1 MAENIEYVQKG
12 FRILHPLMAA
22 YIAQEM
28 SREYKGSWWQEVL
41 TSIGDQGWDLPSSG
55 EWSKLVDSLD
65 VANCL
70 RLIDR
75 QWGALFRKHLSR
87 DRRAWANELMGV
99 RNTVSHA
106 GSQDIPQDDAERAL
120 DTMARLCADFDL
132 QGAEEIRTILR
143 ELRYGTSMGSTTVTE
158 ANVAP
163 EPPKKKTEVGILT
176 RISGSKLPSWREIIE
191 PHPDVAQG
199 RYLNAEFA
207 ADLSQVARGEG
218 AFEYR
223 DPVEFFARTYVTEGM
238 KGLLVQALKR
248 FAGQDG
254 EPVLQLKTA
263 FGGGKT
269 HSLLA
274 LYHMSRGGVPLDK
287 MPNLKA
293 VLDEAGFTELPKA
306 NVAVLVGTALD
317 PSRSKR
323 PANLPGVTINTVW
336 GEMAA
341 QLAISA
347 GKPELY
353 DYVKEADKKGV
364 SPGSLALKNLFDACS
379 PCLILM
385 DELVAYAK
393 KIYGIEGLP
402 SGSFDNFISFIQE
415 ITEAAS
421 ASKNSMVVASIPES
435 AVEIGGD
442 AGQKALEAIK
452 HTFGRKESIWKPV
465 AANEGFEV
473 VRRRLFLDCKKP
485 EERDQVCAAFSQM
498 YQDNQG
504 DFPVDSKE
512 VDYRDRMISCYPIHP
527 EIFDRLYIEWATLEH
542 FQRTRGVLR
551 LMAAVI
557 HELWM
562 ANDASA
568 MIMPGS
574 FPLDIPTVKDELVR
588 YLPETWNAIIDAEV
602 DGKKSVPYQLD
613 KTTIRYGQKL
623 AARRVARTIM
633 LGSAPT
639 VRAQNIRGIESSRIR
654 LGVVQPGENIA
665 DFNDALNT
673 LRGSLSY
680 LYADPNGNR
689 YWYDTRPTL
698 RKTASDRSSQ
708 MASADVEYE
717 IEKRLRDLRK
727 EAPFAGL
734 HTCPA
739 SSGDVSDEQA
749 VRLVILRPSD
759 TYKQGKMDSPAIKK
773 AEEIL
778 NTRGTAPRTY
788 RNMLA
793 FVAPDQSLLSS
804 LQKAVSDLL
813 AWESIKTDSTRLNL
827 DAAQNA
833 ETASN
838 ISRCNEAVRSRLN
851 EVYCW
856 LLVPSIDSGADMK
869 TVIWD
874 TDRLVGMEQIVPK
887 AAAKMLQNEQII
899 TKWAPSLLKMELDNL
914 LWKDDNHIQV
924 KKLWEYLTTYC
935 YLPRLANF
943 SVLEATIRAGVA
955 SDESFAISSGISGE
969 RYSELKYNT
978 TVLDVY
984 PSDYLV
990 KVLVALKQI
999 NQDIRAK
1006 QQEQNDPNS
1015 DYVFPASAGGASV
1028 VREGSGTGYGEPIT
1042 PVTPATPAN
1051 DTHFFMSVKLDNTR
1065 VIRDLQKYLDEVITH
1080 LSTVDNCEVELSLE
1094 VSAHAADGFPQGTVR
1109 TVSENC
1115 RTLRVEDFGFEK

>member
-1 MAENIEYVQKG
+1 MAENLEYVQKG

-28 SREYKGSWWQEVL
+28 SREYKNGWWQEVL
-41 TSIGDQGWDLPSSG
+41 TSLGDQGWDLPSDG
-55 EWSKLVDSLD
+55 EWSALVDSLD
-65 VANCL
+65 IANCL
-70 RLIDR
+70 RLLDR
-75 QWGALFRKHLSR
+75 QWGPLFRRLLTK
-87 DRRAWANELMGV
+87 DKRAFANELMGV

-106 GSQDIPQDDAERAL
+106 GSQDMKQDDAERAL
-120 DTMARLCADFDL
+120 DTMARLCEDIDL
-132 QGAEEIRTILR
+132 QGAEDIRALLR
-143 ELRYGTSMGSTTVTE
+143 ELRYGTSMGSTTVTQ
-158 ANVAP
+158 ASIAP
-163 EPPKKKTEVGILT
+163 EQSKAKTEVGVLT

-238 KGLLVQALKR
+238 KGLLIQALKR
-248 FAGQDG
+248 FGGQDG

-274 LYHMSRGGVPLDK
+274 LYHMSRGGVSLDK

-293 VLDEAGFTELPKA
+293 VLDEAGFTSLPKA
-306 NVAVLVGTALD
+306 NVAVLVGTAMD

-323 PANLPGVTINTVW
+323 PANLPGVTINTIW

-393 KIYGIEGLP
+393 KIYGIDGLP

-442 AGQKALEAIK
+442 AGQKALEAIE

-485 EERDQVCAAFSQM
+485 QERDKVCAAFSQM

-504 DFPVDSKE
+504 DFPIDARE
-512 VDYRDRMISCYPIHP
+512 VEYRNRMISCYPIHP
-527 EIFDRLYIEWATLEH
+527 EIFDRLYIEWATLER

-574 FPLDIPTVKDELVR
+574 FPLDVPTVKDELVR
-588 YLPETWNAIIDAEV
+588 YLPETWNSIIDSEV
-602 DGKKSVPYQLD
+602 DGKNAVPYTLD
-613 KTTIRYGQKL
+613 KSTIRYGQKM
-623 AARRVARTIM
+623 AARRVSRTIM

-639 VRAQNIRGIESSRIR
+639 VRAQNIRGIEASRIR
-654 LGVVQPGENIA
+654 LGVIQPGENIA

-708 MASADVEYE
+708 MASSDVEYE
-717 IEKRLRDLRK
+717 IEKRLRELRK
-727 EAPFAGL
+727 ENPFAGL
-734 HTCPA
+734 HVCPA
-739 SSGDVSDEQA
+739 SSSDVSDEQA
-749 VRLVILRPSD
+749 VRLVVLRPSD
-759 TYKQGKMDSPAIKK
+759 TFKQGKDDCAALRK

-793 FVAPDQSLLSS
+793 FVAPDQGLLPS
-804 LQKAVSDLL
+804 LQKAVRDLL
-813 AWESIKTDSTRLNL
+813 AWVSIQSDSEQLNL

-856 LLVPSIDSGADMK
+856 LLVPSIDSRADMK
-869 TVIWD
+869 TIIWD
-874 TDRLVGMEQIVPK
+874 TDRLVGMEPVVSK
-887 AAAKMLQNEQII
+887 VATKMIQNEQII

-955 SDESFAISSGISGE
+955 SDESFAIASGINGE

-990 KVLVALKQI
+990 KVIVALKQI
-999 NQDIRAK
+999 NQDMQAK
-1006 QQEQNDPNS
+1006 QGQSGGGGVTTDDPNGK
-1015 DYVFPASAGGASV
+1015 GG
-1028 VREGSGTGYGEPIT
+1028 ENGGGTLHGGDGTGTGGH
-1042 PVTPATPAN
+1042 VTPPATN
-1051 DTHFFMSVKLDNTR
+1051 TSFFMSVRLDNTR
-1065 VIRDLQKYLDEVITH
+1065 VGRDLQLYLDEVISH
-1080 LSTVDNCEVELSLE
+1080 LSNPDNCEVELTLE
-1094 VSAHAADGFPQGTVR
+1094 VSARTPDGFPRGTIR

-1115 RTLRVEDFGFEK
+1115 RSLHVNDFGFDK

>member
-1 MAENIEYVQKG
+1 MAENLEYVQKG
-12 FRILHPLMAA
+12 FRILHPMMAA

-28 SREYKGSWWQEVL
+28 SREYKDGWWQEVL
-41 TSIGDQGWDLPSSG
+41 SSLGEQGWDLPSSG
-55 EWSKLVDSLD
+55 EWGDLVDSLD

-70 RLIDR
+70 RLLDR
-75 QWGALFRKHLSR
+75 QWGALFRRHLTR
-87 DRRAWANELMGV
+87 DRRAWATELMGV
-99 RNTVSHA
+99 RNTVAHA
-106 GSQDIPQDDAERAL
+106 GSQDMSKDDAERAL
-120 DTMARLCADFDL
+120 DTMARLCDDFDME
-132 QGAEEIRTILR
+132 GADSIRSLLR
-143 ELRYGTSMGSTTVTE
+143 ELRYGSSEGSTASTSGK
-158 ANVAP
+158 AAP
-163 EPPKKKTEVGILT
+163 QQTKKKSDVGVLT
-176 RISGSKLPSWREIIE
+176 RITGSKLPSWREIIE

-199 RYLNAEFA
+199 RYLNTDFA
-207 ADLSQVARGEG
+207 VNLDDVSKGG
-218 AFEYR
+218 GPFEYR
-223 DPVEFFARTYVTEGM
+223 DPVEFFARTYITEGI
-238 KGLLVQALKR
+238 KGLLVQTAKR
-248 FAGQDG
+248 LSGSDG

-274 LYHMSRGGVPLDK
+274 LYHMARGGVSMDK
-287 MPNLKA
+287 VPNLKA
-293 VLDEAGFTELPKA
+293 VLQEAGIQELPNVK
-306 NVAVLVGTALD
+306 VAVIVGTAVD
-317 PSRSKR
+317 PARSRR
-323 PANLPGVTINTVW
+323 PVTLPGVTVNTLW
-336 GEMAA
+336 GEIAA

-347 GKPELY
+347 GDPKLY

-364 SPGSLALKNLFDACS
+364 SPGSVALKELFDACGT
-379 PCLILM
+379 CLVLM

-393 KIYGIEGLP
+393 RIYGINGLP
-402 SGSFDNFISFIQE
+402 AGSFDNFISFIQE

-421 ASKNSMVVASIPES
+421 ASKSSMVVASIPES
-435 AVEIGGD
+435 VIEVGEGEG
-442 AGQKALEAIK
+442 GQKALEAIE

-465 AANEGFEV
+465 AVNEGFEV

-485 EERDQVCAAFSQM
+485 DERDQVCAAFSQM

-504 DFPVDSKE
+504 DFSIDAKE
-512 VDYRDRMISCYPIHP
+512 VEYRNRMISCYPIHP
-527 EIFDRLYIEWATLEH
+527 EIFDRLYEEWATMER

-574 FPLDIPTVKDELVR
+574 LPLDVPVVKEELIR
-588 YLPETWNAIIDAEV
+588 YLPETWNAIIDSEV
-602 DGKKSVPYQLD
+602 DGKNAVPYTLD
-613 KTTIRYGQKL
+613 KSTIRYGQKM

-639 VRAQNIRGIESSRIR
+639 VRAQNIRGIEASRIR
-654 LGVVQPGENIA
+654 LGVIQPGENIA

-680 LYADPNGNR
+680 LYADPAGNR
-689 YWYDTRPTL
+689 FWYDTRPTL
-698 RKTASDRSSQ
+698 RKTAQDRSSQ
-708 MASADVEYE
+708 MASSDVEYE

-739 SSGDVSDEQA
+739 TSGDVSDEQA

-759 TYKQGKMDSPAIKK
+759 TFRQNKPDCPALKK

-778 NTRGTAPRTY
+778 NNRGAAPRTY

-793 FVAPDQSLLSS
+793 FVAPDQSLLPT
-804 LQKAVSDLL
+804 LQQAVRDLL
-813 AWESIKTDSTRLNL
+813 AWESIKTDSERLNL
-827 DAAQNA
+827 DATQNA
-833 ETASN
+833 ETSSN
-838 ISRCNEAVRSRLN
+838 ISRCNEAVKSRLN

-856 LLVPSIDSGADMK
+856 LIVPNIDSGADIK
-869 TVIWD
+869 TIIWD

-887 AAAKMLQNEQII
+887 SAAKMIQNEQII

-914 LWKDDNHIQV
+914 LWKEDNHIQV

-955 SDESFAISSGISGE
+955 SDESFALASNFNGE
-969 RYSELKYNT
+969 RYSELKYAT
-978 TVLDVY
+978 SIMGVY

-990 KVLVALKQI
+990 KVIVAQKQI
-999 NQDIRAK
+999 IKDNQARAE
-1006 QQEQNDPNS
+1006 QQGQPGTTSSFTSSNS
-1015 DYVFPASAGGASV
+1015 GDTRAVF
-1028 VREGSGTGYGEPIT
+1028 EGSGSGTT
-1042 PVTPATPAN
+1042 ATPAPLQVS
-1051 DTHFFMSVKLDNTR
+1051 DKSFFMSVKLDNTR

-1080 LSTVDNCEVELSLE
+1080 LSSVDNCEVELSLE
-1094 VSAHAADGFPQGTVR
+1094 VSAKAADGFPQGTVR

-1115 RTLRVEDFGFEK
+1115 RTLRVDTFGFEK

>member
-1 MAENIEYVQKG
+1 MAENLEYVQKG

-28 SREYKGSWWQEVL
+28 GREYKNNWWQVVL
-41 TSIGDQGWDLPSSG
+41 STLDDQIDDLPVSG
-55 EWSKLVDSLD
+55 QWDELVDSLD

-70 RLIDR
+70 RLLDR
-75 QWGALFRKHLSR
+75 QWGPLFKRLLTLDHR
-87 DRRAWANELMGV
+87 TWAKELMGV
-99 RNTVSHA
+99 RNKVSHF
-106 GSQDIPQDDAERAL
+106 GSQDIAKDDAERAL
-120 DTMARLCADFDL
+120 DTMARLCGGFDL
-132 QGAEEIRTILR
+132 QGSEEIRALLR
-143 ELRYGTSMGSTTVTE
+143 ELRYGTSMGSTSVTE
-158 ANVAP
+158 NSSAP
-163 EPPKKKTEVGILT
+163 QKATGKRDVGVLT
-176 RISGSKLPSWREIIE
+176 SINGTKLPSWREIIE

-207 ADLSQVARGEG
+207 ADLAQVARGEG
-218 AFEYR
+218 AYEYR

-248 FAGQDG
+248 FNGQDG

-274 LYHMSRGGVPLDK
+274 LYHMARTNVSLEK
-287 MPNLKA
+287 LPNLKA
-293 VLDEAGFTELPKA
+293 VMDEVGISTLPHA
-306 NVAVLVGTALD
+306 NVAVLVGTAID
-317 PSRSKR
+317 PSRAKR
-323 PANLPGVTINTVW
+323 PLNLPGVTINTVW

-341 QLAISA
+341 QLAVSA
-347 GKPELY
+347 GDPKLY

-364 SPGSLALKNLFDACS
+364 SPGSEALKNLFDACG

-385 DELVAYAK
+385 DELVAYAR

-402 SGSFDNFISFIQE
+402 AGSFENFISFIQE

-442 AGQKALEAIK
+442 AGQKALEVIE

-465 AANEGFEV
+465 AASEGFEV

-485 EERDQVCAAFSQM
+485 NERDQICATFSQM
-498 YQDNQG
+498 YQDNQN
-504 DFPVDSKE
+504 DFPISSRELEYKN
-512 VDYRDRMISCYPIHP
+512 RMISCYPIHP
-527 EIFDRLYIEWATLEH
+527 EIFDRLYEEWATMER

-574 FPLDIPTVKDELVR
+574 IPLDVPNVKDELVR
-588 YLPETWNAIIDAEV
+588 YLPETWNAIIDSEV
-602 DGKKSVPYQLD
+602 DGKNSVPYTLD
-613 KTTIRYGQKL
+613 KNTSRYGQNM

-639 VRAQNIRGIESSRIR
+639 VRAQNIRGIEASRIR
-654 LGVVQPGENIA
+654 LGLIQPGENIA
-665 DFNDALNT
+665 NFNDALNN

-680 LYADPNGNR
+680 LYSDPAGNR

-698 RKTASDRSSQ
+698 RKTATDRASQ
-708 MASADVEYE
+708 IPSADVEYE

-734 HTCPA
+734 HICPV
-739 SSGDVSDEQA
+739 SSGDVTDEQA
-749 VRLVILRPSD
+749 VRLVVLRPAD
-759 TYKQGKMDSPAIKK
+759 TYRQGHDTDSPAIRK

-793 FVAPDQSLLSS
+793 FVAPDHALLPN

-827 DAAQNA
+827 DAGQNA
-833 ETASN
+833 ETANN
-838 ISRCNEAVRSRLN
+838 ISRCNEAVISRLK

-856 LLVPSIDSGADMK
+856 LLVPGIDSSSDMK
-869 TVIWD
+869 NISWD
-874 TDRLVGMEQIVPK
+874 VDRLVGVEPIVSK
-887 AAAKMLQNEQII
+887 AAAKMQQNEQII
-899 TKWAPSLLKMELDNL
+899 VRWAPSLLKMELDNL
-914 LWKDDNHIQV
+914 LWKDDDHIQV

-935 YLPRLANF
+935 YLPRLANY

-955 SDESFAISSGISGE
+955 SDESFALASSISDG
-969 RYSELKYNT
+969 RYTELKYNKT
-978 TVLDVY
+978 ISDVY
-984 PSDYLV
+984 PTDYLV
-990 KVLVALKQI
+990 KVVIALKQLH
-999 NQDIRAK
+999 QDAQK
-1006 QQEQNDPNS
+1006 DGDSGS
-1015 DYVFPASAGGASV
+1015 DNGGV
-1028 VREGSGTGYGEPIT
+1028 GGNGPDNGGNGGIVP
-1042 PVTPATPAN
+1042 PPPQPAT
-1051 DTHFFMSVKLDNTR
+1051 DTRFFMHVKLDNTR
-1065 VIRDLQKYLDEVITH
+1065 VIRDLQRYIDEVISH
-1080 LSTVDNCEVELSLE
+1080 LNTVDDCEVELSLE
-1094 VSAHAADGFPQGTVR
+1094 VNANAAGGFPQPIVR
-1109 TVSENC
+1109 TISENC
-1115 RTLRVEDFGFEK
+1115 RTLHVDDFGFDK

>member
-1 MAENIEYVQKG
+1 MAENLEYVQRG
-12 FRILHPLMAA
+12 FRILLPQMSA

-28 SREYKGSWWQEVL
+28 SREYKDDWWQEVL
-41 TSIGDQGWDLPSSG
+41 SSLGDQGWDLPSSG
-55 EWSKLVDSLD
+55 DWGDLVDSLD

-70 RLIDR
+70 RLLDR
-75 QWGALFRKHLSR
+75 QWGPLFRKHLAR

-99 RNTVSHA
+99 RNTVSHP
-106 GSQDIPQDDAERAL
+106 GSQDMPKDDAERAL
-120 DTMARLCADFDL
+120 DTMARLCADIDL
-132 QGAEEIRTILR
+132 QGAEEIRTLLR

-158 ANVAP
+158 ANE
-163 EPPKKKTEVGILT
+163 EPQKQQTKKKEEVGVLT
-176 RISGSKLPSWREIIE
+176 KLSGAKLPSWREIIE

-218 AFEYR
+218 AYEYR

-238 KGLLVQALKR
+238 KGLLIQALKR
-248 FAGQDG
+248 FDGKDG

-287 MPNLKA
+287 IPNLKA
-293 VLDEAGFTELPKA
+293 VMQKAGVTKLPNA
-306 NVAVLVGTALD
+306 RVAVLVGTELN

-323 PANLPGVTINTVW
+323 PANLPGVTINTIW

-341 QLAISA
+341 QLAIAA
-347 GKPELY
+347 GDPKLY
-353 DYVKEADKKGV
+353 DYVKDADKKAV
-364 SPGSLALKNLFDACS
+364 SPGSLALKNLFDACG

-393 KIYGIEGLP
+393 KIYGIDGLP
-402 SGSFDNFISFIQE
+402 AGSFDNFISFIQE

-442 AGQKALEAIK
+442 AGQKALEAIE

-498 YQDNQG
+498 YQDNQS
-504 DFPVDSKE
+504 DFPIDARE
-512 VDYRDRMISCYPIHP
+512 VEYRNRLISCYPIHP
-527 EIFDRLYIEWATLEH
+527 EIFDRLYEEWATMEH

-574 FPLDIPTVKDELVR
+574 LPLDIPTVKDELVR
-588 YLPETWNAIIDAEV
+588 YLPDTWNAIIDSEV
-602 DGKKSVPYQLD
+602 DGKNSVPYQLD
-613 KTTIRYGQKL
+613 KGTVRYGQKM
-623 AARRVARTIM
+623 AARRVSRTIM

-639 VRAQNIRGIESSRIR
+639 VRAQSIRGIESSRIR
-654 LGVVQPGENIA
+654 LGVIQPGENIA

-680 LYADPNGNR
+680 LYADPAGNR

-708 MASADVEYE
+708 MASSDIEYE
-717 IEKRLRDLRK
+717 IEKRLRELRK

-734 HTCPA
+734 HVCPA
-739 SSGDVSDEQA
+739 SSNDVSDEQA
-749 VRLVILRPSD
+749 VRLVILRPAD
-759 TYKQGKMDSPAIKK
+759 TFKQNKPECAALKK
-773 AEEIL
+773 VAEIL
-778 NTRGTAPRTY
+778 NNRGTAPRTY
-788 RNMLA
+788 KNMLA
-793 FVAPDQSLLSS
+793 FVAPDAGLLPS

-833 ETASN
+833 ETSSN
-838 ISRCNEAVRSRLN
+838 ISRCNDAVNSRLK

-856 LLVPSIDSGADMK
+856 LLVPSIDSGVDMK
-869 TVIWD
+869 TIIWD
-874 TDRLVGMEQIVPK
+874 QDRLVGMEPIVSK
-887 AAAKMLQNEQII
+887 AAAKMIQNEQII

-914 LWKDDNHIQV
+914 LWRDDNHIQV
-924 KKLWEYLTTYC
+924 KRLWEYLTTYC

-943 SVLEATIRAGVA
+943 SVLENTIRAGVA
-955 SDESFAISSGISGE
+955 SEEAFAIASSISDDHYTG
-969 RYSELKYNT
+969 LKYST
-978 TVLDVY
+978 AIMEVY

-990 KVLVALKQI
+990 KVIPALKQI
-999 NQDIRAK
+999 SQDNQKK
-1006 QQEQNDPNS
+1006 QAQESQNTGESNPFTPSWSGVSESHEDGTN
-1015 DYVFPASAGGASV
+1015 GNNGA
-1028 VREGSGTGYGEPIT
+1028 TAT
-1042 PVTPATPAN
+1042 TPAN
-1051 DTHFFMSVKLDNTR
+1051 DTRFFMSVKLDNTR
-1065 VIRDLQKYLDEVITH
+1065 VIRDLQRYLDEVISH
-1080 LSTVDNCEVELSLE
+1080 LSSTDNCEVELSLE
-1094 VSAHAADGFPQGTVR
+1094 VSAQASDGFSQSTVR

-1115 RTLRVEDFGFEK
+1115 RTLKVDEFGFDK

>member
-1 MAENIEYVQKG
+1 MAENLEYVQKG
-12 FRILHPLMAA
+12 FRVLHPLMAA

-28 SREYKGSWWQEVL
+28 SREYKSDWWQEVL
-41 TSIGDQGWDLPSSG
+41 TSLGDQGWDLPSDG
-55 EWSKLVDSLD
+55 EWSDLVDSLD
-65 VANCL
+65 IANCL

-75 QWGALFRKHLSR
+75 QWGVLFRKLLPR

-99 RNTVSHA
+99 RNTVSHT
-106 GSQDIPQDDAERAL
+106 GSQDMTQDDAERAL
-120 DTMARLCADFDL
+120 DTMARLCAEFDL

-143 ELRYGTSMGSTTVTE
+143 ELRYGTSMGSTTITE
-158 ANVAP
+158 VNNSQDQS
-163 EPPKKKTEVGILT
+163 KKKSDVGVLT
-176 RISGSKLPSWREIIE
+176 HISGSKLPSWREIIE

-223 DPVEFFARTYVTEGM
+223 DPVEFYARTYVTEGM
-238 KGLLVQALKR
+238 KGLLIQALKR

-274 LYHMSRGGVPLDK
+274 LYHMARGGVALDK

-293 VLDEAGFTELPKA
+293 VMDEAGFKNLPKA
-306 NVAVLVGTALD
+306 NVAVLVGTSMD

-323 PANLPGVTINTVW
+323 PANLPGVTINTIW

-364 SPGSLALKNLFDACS
+364 SPGSLALKNLFDSCS

-393 KIYGIEGLP
+393 KIYGIDGLP

-442 AGQKALEAIK
+442 AGQKALEAIE

-485 EERDQVCAAFSQM
+485 KERDEICATFSQM

-504 DFPVDSKE
+504 DFPIDTRE
-512 VDYRDRMISCYPIHP
+512 VEYRNRMISCYPIHP
-527 EIFDRLYIEWATLEH
+527 EVFDRLYIEWATLEH

-574 FPLDIPTVKDELVR
+574 LPLDIPTVKDELVR
-588 YLPETWNAIIDAEV
+588 YLPETWNAIIDSEV
-602 DGKKSVPYQLD
+602 DGKKSVPYLLD
-613 KTTIRYGQKL
+613 RNTARYGQKM

-639 VRAQNIRGIESSRIR
+639 VRAQNIRGIEASRIR
-654 LGVVQPGENIA
+654 LGVIQPGENIA

-680 LYADPNGNR
+680 LYADPAGNR

-708 MASADVEYE
+708 IVSSDVEYE
-717 IEKRLRDLRK
+717 IEKRLRNLHK

-734 HTCPA
+734 HICPA
-739 SSGDVSDEQA
+739 TSNDVTDEQA
-749 VRLVILRPSD
+749 VRLVILRPTD
-759 TYKQGKMDSPAIKK
+759 TFSQGKDDCAALKK
-773 AEEIL
+773 AEDIL

-793 FVAPDQSLLSS
+793 FVAPDQGLLPS
-804 LQKAVSDLL
+804 LQKAVRDLL
-813 AWESIKTDSTRLNL
+813 AWESIKTDSERLNL

-838 ISRCNEAVRSRLN
+838 ISRCNDAVKSRLN

-856 LLVPSIDSGADMK
+856 LLVPSIDSRADMK
-869 TVIWD
+869 NIIWE
-874 TDRLVGMEQIVPK
+874 TDRLVGVDQIVSK
-887 AAAKMLQNEQII
+887 AAAKMIQNEQII
-899 TKWAPSLLKMELDNL
+899 TKWAPIHLKRELDNL
-914 LWKDDNHIQV
+914 LWKEDNHIQV
-924 KKLWEYLTTYC
+924 KRLWEYLTTYC
-935 YLPRLANF
+935 YLPRLANY
-943 SVLEATIRAGVA
+943 SVLESTIRAGVA
-955 SDESFAISSGISGE
+955 SDESFAIASSFSGE
-969 RYSELKYNT
+969 RYSELRYNT
-978 TVLDVY
+978 AVIEVY

-990 KVLVALKQI
+990 KVLTAFKQI
-999 NQDIRAK
+999 NQDNQSK
-1006 QQEQNDPNS
+1006 QTEQPQDNTSPDLPSGDNTPTPNVPENPS
-1015 DYVFPASAGGASV
+1015 TPKQ
-1028 VREGSGTGYGEPIT
+1028 TG
-1042 PVTPATPAN
+1042 
-1051 DTHFFMSVKLDNTR
+1051 DTHFFMSAKLDNTR
-1065 VIRDLQKYLDEVITH
+1065 VIRDLQRYLDEIINH
-1080 LSTVDNCEVELSLE
+1080 LSSVDNCSIEMSLE
-1094 VSAHAADGFPQGTVR
+1094 VSAYSENGFPQNTLR

-1115 RTLRVEDFGFEK
+1115 KTLNINSFGFEK

>member
-1 MAENIEYVQKG
+1 MAENLEYVQKG
-12 FRILHPLMAA
+12 FRILHPRMAA

-28 SREYKGSWWQEVL
+28 SREYKNGWWQEVL
-41 TSIGDQGWDLPSSG
+41 TTLSEQNKDLPSSG
-55 EWSKLVDSLD
+55 NWSDLVDSLD
-65 VANCL
+65 VANCICL
-70 RLIDR
+70 LGREWNNLFKRLLSIDHR
-75 QWGALFRKHLSR
+75 TC
-87 DRRAWANELMGV
+87 ANELIGV
-99 RNTVSHA
+99 LNKISHL
-106 GSQDIPQDDAERAL
+106 GSQDMDKNDAERTL
-120 DTMARLCADFDL
+120 DTMAHLCSGFDL
-132 QGAEEIRTILR
+132 QGAEEIHTILR
-143 ELRYGTSMGSTTVTE
+143 ELRYGTSMGSTSVTE

-163 EPPKKKTEVGILT
+163 DTSKKKIDVGILT

-191 PHPDVAQG
+191 PHQDVAQG

-207 ADLSQVARGEG
+207 ADLAQVARGEG

-223 DPVEFFARTYVTEGM
+223 DPVEFFARTYVTEGI
-238 KGLLVQALKR
+238 KGLLEQALKR
-248 FAGQDG
+248 FNGQNG

-274 LYHMSRGGVPLDK
+274 LYHMSRSCVALEK

-293 VLDEAGFTELPKA
+293 VLDEAGFHALPKA

-323 PANLPGVTINTVW
+323 PTNLPGATINTVW
-336 GEMAA
+336 GEIAA

-353 DYVKEADKKGV
+353 DFVKEADKKGV
-364 SPGSLALKNLFDACS
+364 SPGSLALKNLFDACG

-442 AGQKALEAIK
+442 AGQKALEAIE

-473 VRRRLFLDCKKP
+473 VRRRLFLDCKNP
-485 EERDQVCAAFSQM
+485 DERDRVCAAFSQM

-504 DFPVDSKE
+504 DFPVDAKE

-568 MIMPGS
+568 LIMPGS
-574 FPLDIPTVKDELVR
+574 LPLDIPTVKEELVR

-602 DGKKSVPYQLD
+602 DGKNSVPYNLD
-613 KTTIRYGQKL
+613 KNTLRYGQKL
-623 AARRVARTIM
+623 AARRIARTIM

-680 LYADPNGNR
+680 LYAPNGNR

-708 MASADVEYE
+708 IASSEVEYE

-727 EAPFAGL
+727 GTPFAGL
-734 HTCPA
+734 HTCPT
-739 SSGDVSDEQA
+739 SSSDVSDEQA
-749 VRLVILRPSD
+749 VRLVILRPTD
-759 TYKQGKMDSPAIKK
+759 TYKQGKSDSPAIKM

-778 NTRGTAPRTY
+778 NTRGTSPRTY
-788 RNMLA
+788 KNMLA
-793 FVAPDQSLLSS
+793 FIVPDQVQLPS
-804 LQKAVSDLL
+804 LQQAVSELL
-813 AWESIKTDSTRLNL
+813 AWKSIKTDSIRLNL
-827 DAAQNA
+827 DAAQNM
-833 ETASN
+833 ETDNN
-838 ISRCNEAVRSRLN
+838 IDRCNEAVNARLK

-856 LLVPSIDSGADMK
+856 LLVPSIDNSSDIK
-869 TVIWD
+869 KVIWQV
-874 TDRLVGMEQIVPK
+874 DRLVGVEPIVSK
-887 AAAKMLQNEQII
+887 AADKMLQNDQII
-899 TKWAPSLLKMELDNL
+899 TKWGPLLLSMELDKL
-914 LWKDDNHIQV
+914 LWKDNNHIQV

-943 SVLEATIRAGVA
+943 SVLEATICAGVA
-955 SDESFAISSGISGE
+955 SNEFFAIASGISGE
-969 RYSELKYNT
+969 RYTELKYNT
-978 TVLDVY
+978 TVLNVY
-984 PSDYLV
+984 PSDYIV
-990 KVLVALKQI
+990 KVSNAQKQI
-999 NQDIRAK
+999 NQDNQNQAK
-1006 QQEQNDPNS
+1006 AAEQQGQNSSTPDTCIN
-1015 DYVFPASAGGASV
+1015 DETGGSSMV
-1028 VREGSGTGYGEPIT
+1028 SKGGGTV
-1042 PVTPATPAN
+1042 VTPPLISAN
-1051 DTHFFMSVKLDNTR
+1051 DTRFFMSVKLDNTR
-1065 VIRDLQKYLDEVITH
+1065 AIRDLQKYLEEIITH
-1080 LSTVDNCEVELSLE
+1080 LSSVDNSEVELSLE
-1094 VSAHAADGFPQGTVR
+1094 VNAVASDGFPQGTVR

-1115 RTLRVEDFGFEK
+1115 RTLRIDNFGFEK

>member
-1 MAENIEYVQKG
+1 MAENLEYVQKG
-12 FRILHPLMAA
+12 FRILHPMMAA

-28 SREYKGSWWQEVL
+28 SREYKDRWWQEVL
-41 TSIGDQGWDLPSSG
+41 GSLGDQGWDLPSSG
-55 EWSKLVDSLD
+55 DWSDLVDSLD

-70 RLIDR
+70 RLLDR
-75 QWGALFRKHLSR
+75 QWGALFRKHLAR
-87 DRRAWANELMGV
+87 DRRAWATELMGV
-99 RNTVSHA
+99 RNTVAHA
-106 GSQDIPQDDAERAL
+106 GSQDMTKDDAERAL
-120 DTMARLCADFDL
+120 DTMARLCDDFDL
-132 QGAEEIRTILR
+132 EGADEIRSLLR
-143 ELRYGTSMGSTTVTE
+143 ELRYGSSEGSTASTAGNAVPQQT
-158 ANVAP
+158 
-163 EPPKKKTEVGILT
+163 KGKSDVGVLT
-176 RISGSKLPSWREIIE
+176 RITGSKLPSWREIIE

-199 RYLNAEFA
+199 RYLNTDFA
-207 ADLSQVARGEG
+207 VNLDDVSKGG
-218 AFEYR
+218 GPFEYR
-223 DPVEFFARTYVTEGM
+223 DPVEFFARTYITEGI
-238 KGLLVQALKR
+238 KGLLVQTAKR
-248 FAGQDG
+248 LGGSDG

-274 LYHMSRGGVPLDK
+274 LYHMARGGVSLDK
-287 MPNLKA
+287 VPNLKA
-293 VLDEAGFTELPKA
+293 VLQEAGIQSLPNAK
-306 NVAVLVGTALD
+306 VAVIVGTAVD
-317 PSRSKR
+317 PARSRR
-323 PANLPGVTINTVW
+323 PANLPGVTVNTLW
-336 GEMAA
+336 GEIAA

-347 GKPELY
+347 GDPKLY

-364 SPGSLALKNLFDACS
+364 SPGSVALKELFDACG
-379 PCLILM
+379 PCLVLM

-393 KIYGIEGLP
+393 KIYGIDGLP

-435 AVEIGGD
+435 VIEVGEGEG
-442 AGQKALEAIK
+442 GQKALEAIE

-504 DFPVDSKE
+504 DFPIDARE
-512 VDYRDRMISCYPIHP
+512 VEYRNRMISCYPIHP
-527 EIFDRLYIEWATLEH
+527 EIFDRLYEEWATMER

-574 FPLDIPTVKDELVR
+574 LPLDVPVVREELIR
-588 YLPETWNAIIDAEV
+588 YLPETWNAIIDSEV
-602 DGKKSVPYQLD
+602 DGKNAVPYTLD
-613 KTTIRYGQKL
+613 KSTIRYGQKM

-639 VRAQNIRGIESSRIR
+639 VRAQNIRGIEASRIR
-654 LGVVQPGENIA
+654 LGVIQPGENIA

-680 LYADPNGNR
+680 LYADPAGNR

-698 RKTASDRSSQ
+698 RKTAQDRSSQ
-708 MASADVEYE
+708 MASSDVEYE

-734 HTCPA
+734 HVCPA
-739 SSGDVSDEQA
+739 SSNDVSDEQA
-749 VRLVILRPSD
+749 VRLVILRPAD
-759 TYKQGKMDSPAIKK
+759 TYKSGKMDCPAVKK

-778 NTRGTAPRTY
+778 NTRGSSPRTY

-793 FVAPDQSLLSS
+793 FVAPDQSLLPD
-804 LQKAVSDLL
+804 LKKAVSDLL

-838 ISRCNEAVRSRLN
+838 ISRCNDTVNSRLR

-856 LLVPSIDSGADMK
+856 LLVPSIDSAADMK
-869 TVIWD
+869 TILWD
-874 TDRLVGMEQIVPK
+874 VDRLIGVEPIVSK
-887 AAAKMLQNEQII
+887 AASKMIQNEQII

-943 SVLEATIRAGVA
+943 SVLESTIRAGVA
-955 SDESFAISSGISGE
+955 SDESFAIASSINGE

-978 TVLDVY
+978 TVADVY

-999 NQDIRAK
+999 NQDIQTK
-1006 QQEQNDPNS
+1006 
-1015 DYVFPASAGGASV
+1015 AGQGQGETPV
-1028 VREGSGTGYGEPIT
+1028 QYPQGTPGMPGFVREGPGTGPET
-1042 PVTPATPAN
+1042 PPPAAN
-1051 DTHFFMSVKLDNTR
+1051 DTRFFMSVKLDNTR
-1065 VIRDLQKYLDEVITH
+1065 VIRDVQKYLDEVITH
-1080 LSTVDNCEVELSLE
+1080 LSSVDNCEVELSLE
-1094 VSAHAADGFPQGTVR
+1094 VSAQAENGFPQGTVR

-1115 RTLRVEDFGFEK
+1115 RTLRVENFGFEK

>member
-1 MAENIEYVQKG
+1 MAENLEYVQKG
-12 FRILHPLMAA
+12 FRILHPMMAA

-28 SREYKGSWWQEVL
+28 SREYKDGWWQEVL
-41 TSIGDQGWDLPSSG
+41 TSLGDQGWDLPSSG
-55 EWSKLVDSLD
+55 DWSDLVDSLD

-70 RLIDR
+70 RLLDR
-75 QWGALFRKHLSR
+75 QWGPLFRKHLAR
-87 DRRAWANELMGV
+87 DRRAWATELMGV

-106 GSQDIPQDDAERAL
+106 GSQDMKKDDAERAL
-120 DTMARLCADFDL
+120 DTMARLCDDFDL
-132 QGAEEIRTILR
+132 QGADEIRALLR
-143 ELRYGTSMGSTTVTE
+143 ELRYGSSEGSTAATAASAT
-158 ANVAP
+158 P
-163 EPPKKKTEVGILT
+163 QRTKGKSDVGVLT
-176 RISGSKLPSWREIIE
+176 RVSGSKLPSWREIIE

-207 ADLSQVARGEG
+207 ANLDDVARGGG
-218 AFEYR
+218 AYEYR
-223 DPVEFFARTYVTEGM
+223 DPVEFFARTYITEGI
-238 KGLLVQALKR
+238 KGLLIQTAKR
-248 FAGQDG
+248 LSGKDG

-274 LYHMSRGGVPLDK
+274 LYHMARGGISLEK
-287 MPNLKA
+287 LPNLQS
-293 VLDEAGFTELPKA
+293 VLSEAGFQQMPNAK
-306 NVAVLVGTALD
+306 VAVIVGTAID
-317 PSRSKR
+317 PARSKR
-323 PANLPGVTINTVW
+323 PANLPGVTVNTLW
-336 GEMAA
+336 GEIAA

-347 GKPELY
+347 GDPKLY

-364 SPGSLALKNLFDACS
+364 SPGSNALRELFDACG
-379 PCLILM
+379 PCLVLM

-393 KIYGIEGLP
+393 KIYGIDGLP

-435 AVEIGGD
+435 VIEVGEGEG
-442 AGQKALEAIK
+442 GQKALEAIE

-504 DFPVDSKE
+504 DFPIDARE
-512 VDYRDRMISCYPIHP
+512 VEYRNRMISCYPIHP
-527 EIFDRLYIEWATLEH
+527 EIFDRLYEEWATMER

-574 FPLDIPTVKDELVR
+574 IPLDVPVVKEELIR
-588 YLPETWNAIIDAEV
+588 YLPETWNAIIDSEV
-602 DGKKSVPYQLD
+602 DGKNAVPYTLD
-613 KTTIRYGQKL
+613 KSTIRYGQKM
-623 AARRVARTIM
+623 AARRVSRTIM

-639 VRAQNIRGIESSRIR
+639 VRAQNIRGIEASRIR
-654 LGVVQPGENIA
+654 LGVIQPGENIA

-680 LYADPNGNR
+680 LYADPAGNR

-698 RKTASDRSSQ
+698 RKTAQDRSSQ
-708 MASADVEYE
+708 MASSDVEYE

-734 HTCPA
+734 HVCPA
-739 SSGDVSDEQA
+739 SSNDVSDEQA
-749 VRLVILRPSD
+749 VRLVILRPAD
-759 TYKQGKMDSPAIKK
+759 TYKSGKQDCPAYVK

-778 NTRGTAPRTY
+778 NTRGSSPRTY

-793 FVAPDQSLLSS
+793 FVAPDQALLPD
-804 LQKAVSDLL
+804 LKKAVSDLL

-838 ISRCNEAVRSRLN
+838 ISRCNDTVNSRLR

-856 LLVPSIDSGADMK
+856 LLVPSIDSSADMK
-869 TVIWD
+869 TILWD
-874 TDRLVGMEQIVPK
+874 VDRLIGVEPIVSK
-887 AAAKMLQNEQII
+887 AASKMIQNEQII

-935 YLPRLANF
+935 YLPRLANI
-943 SVLEATIRAGVA
+943 SVLETTIRAGVA
-955 SDESFAISSGISGE
+955 SDESFALASSINGE
-969 RYSELKYNT
+969 RYTELKYNT
-978 TVLDVY
+978 TVSDVY

-999 NQDIRAK
+999 NQDMQTKAD
-1006 QQEQNDPNS
+1006 QPQGGVTYPGFDP
-1015 DYVFPASAGGASV
+1015 AGGTSV
-1028 VREGSGTGYGEPIT
+1028 VREGPGAGSTET
-1042 PVTPATPAN
+1042 PPPAAN
-1051 DTHFFMSVKLDNTR
+1051 DTRFFMSVKLDNTR

-1080 LSTVDNCEVELSLE
+1080 LASVDNCEVELSLE
-1094 VSAHAADGFPQGTVR
+1094 VSAQAENGFPQGTVR

-1115 RTLRVEDFGFEK
+1115 RTLRVENFGFEK

>member
-1 MAENIEYVQKG
+1 MAENIELVQKG
-12 FRILHPLMAA
+12 FRVLHPMMAA

-28 SREYKGSWWQEVL
+28 SREYKEGWWQQVL
-41 TSIGDQGWDLPSSG
+41 TSLSDQAWDLPSSG
-55 EWSKLVDSLD
+55 SWSELVDSLD
-65 VANCL
+65 IPNCL

-75 QWGALFRKHLSR
+75 QWGALFRKLLDR

-99 RNTVSHA
+99 RNKVAHA
-106 GSQDIPQDDAERAL
+106 GAQDMKKDDAERAL
-120 DTMARLCADFDL
+120 DTMARLCSDFDL

-143 ELRYGTSMGSTTVTE
+143 ELRYGTSLGSTAVTE
-158 ANVAP
+158 ANTKPVKA
-163 EPPKKKTEVGILT
+163 KSDAAVLT
-176 RISGSKLPSWREIIE
+176 RMSGSKLPSWREIIE

-218 AFEYR
+218 AYEYR

-238 KGLLVQALKR
+238 KGLLIQALKR
-248 FAGQDG
+248 FKQLDG

-287 MPNLKA
+287 IPNLKA
-293 VLDEAGFTELPKA
+293 VMDEAGISELPNAK
-306 NVAVLVGTALD
+306 VAVLVGTAMD

-323 PANLPGVTINTVW
+323 PANLPGVTINTIW

-341 QLAISA
+341 QLAIAS
-347 GKPELY
+347 GRPELY

-364 SPGSLALKNLFDACS
+364 SPGSLALKELFDACG

-402 SGSFDNFISFIQE
+402 AGSFDNFISFIQE

-435 AVEIGGD
+435 MVEIGGD
-442 AGQKALEAIK
+442 AGQRALEAIE

-485 EERDQVCAAFSQM
+485 ADRDHVCAEFSRM
-498 YQDNQG
+498 YQENQG
-504 DFPVDSKE
+504 DFPIDSKE
-512 VDYRDRMISCYPIHP
+512 VEYKSRMISCYPIHP
-527 EIFDRLYIEWATLEH
+527 EIFDSLYEEWATMEH

-574 FPLDIPTVKDELVR
+574 LPLDVPTVKDELVR
-588 YLPETWNAIIDAEV
+588 YLPETWNAIIDSEV
-602 DGKKSVPYQLD
+602 DGKNSVPYQLD
-613 KTTIRYGQKL
+613 RSTARYGQKL
-623 AARRVARTIM
+623 AARRVSRCIM

-639 VRAQNIRGIESSRIR
+639 VRAQSIRGIEASRIR
-654 LGVVQPGENIA
+654 LGVIQPGENIA

-680 LYADPNGNR
+680 LYADPAGNR

-708 MASADVEYE
+708 MASSDVEYE

-727 EAPFAGL
+727 EAPFAGI
-734 HTCPA
+734 HPCPA
-739 SSGDVSDEQA
+739 TSSDVSDDQA

-759 TYKQGKMDSPAIKK
+759 TYKQNKTDCPALRKV
-773 AEEIL
+773 EEIL

-793 FVAPDQSLLSS
+793 FVAPDRDLLPS

-838 ISRCNEAVRSRLN
+838 ISRCNEAVNSRLK

-856 LLVPSIDSGADMK
+856 LLVPSIDCGADMK
-869 TVIWD
+869 SIIWD
-874 TDRLVGMEQIVPK
+874 VDRLVGSDPIVSK
-887 AAAKMLQNEQII
+887 AAAKMIQNEQII
-899 TKWAPSLLKMELDNL
+899 TKWAPTLLKMELDNL
-914 LWKDDNHIQV
+914 LWKDDNHIQI

-943 SVLEATIRAGVA
+943 SVLEATIRAGVTG
-955 SDESFAISSGISGE
+955 DESFAIASSCNDG
-969 RYSELKYNT
+969 RYGELKYNT
-978 TVLDVY
+978 SILEVY

-990 KVLVALKQI
+990 KVLAALKQI
-999 NQDIRAK
+999 NAEMKNPVSPDTPDVK
-1006 QQEQNDPNS
+1006 QPGGSGNVIPSTPGGSDVVPADPNPNRDS
-1015 DYVFPASAGGASV
+1015 
-1028 VREGSGTGYGEPIT
+1028 R
-1042 PVTPATPAN
+1042 
-1051 DTHFFMSVKLDNTR
+1051 FFMSVKLDNTR

-1080 LSTVDNCEVELSLE
+1080 LTTVDGCTVELSLE
-1094 VSAHAADGFPQGTVR
+1094 VTASADGGFPQGIIR

-1115 RTLRVEDFGFEK
+1115 RTLRVEDFGFDH

>member
-1 MAENIEYVQKG
+1 MAENLEYVQKG
-12 FRILHPLMAA
+12 FRILHQLMAA
-22 YIAQEM
+22 YIGLEM
-28 SREYKGSWWQEVL
+28 KREYKDKWWDEVL
-41 TSIGDQGWDLPSSG
+41 TTLGEKGYDLPTSG
-55 EWSKLVDSLD
+55 EWGDLVDSLD
-65 VANCL
+65 IANCI
-70 RLIDR
+70 RLID
-75 QWGALFRKHLSR
+75 WKWNDLFRRLLSIDHR
-87 DRRAWANELMGV
+87 TWAKELMGV
-99 RNTVSHA
+99 RNTVSHL
-106 GSQDIPQDDAERAL
+106 GSQDMNQDDAERAL
-120 DTMARLCADFDL
+120 DTMARLCGGFDL
-132 QGAEEIRTILR
+132 QGAEEIRAILR
-143 ELRYGTSMGSTTVTE
+143 ELRYGTSMGSTAVTE
-158 ANVAP
+158 ASSLQQTKS
-163 EPPKKKTEVGILT
+163 EKKDVGILKEVT
-176 RISGSKLPSWREIIE
+176 GSKLPSWREIIE

-199 RYLNAEFA
+199 RYLKAEFA

-238 KGLLVQALKR
+238 KGLLIQALKR
-248 FAGQDG
+248 FGGKDG

-274 LYHMSRGGVPLDK
+274 LYHMSRGNVPLDK
-287 MPNLKA
+287 IPNLKA
-293 VLDEAGFTELPKA
+293 IMDEVGVVSLPSAK
-306 NVAVLVGTALD
+306 VAVLVGTAMD

-323 PANLPGVTINTVW
+323 PANLPGVTINTIW

-341 QLAISA
+341 QLALAANNPS
-347 GKPELY
+347 LY

-364 SPGSLALKNLFDACS
+364 SPGSEALKNMFDACG

-393 KIYGIEGLP
+393 KIYGIDGLP
-402 SGSFDNFISFIQE
+402 AGSFDNFIAFIQE

-442 AGQKALEAIK
+442 AGQKALEAIE

-485 EERDQVCAAFSQM
+485 AERDQVCAAFSQM

-504 DFPVDSKE
+504 DFPIEARESEYKN
-512 VDYRDRMISCYPIHP
+512 RMISCYPIHP

-574 FPLDIPTVKDELVR
+574 LPLDIPNVKDELVR

-602 DGKKSVPYQLD
+602 DGKNSVPYSLD
-613 KTTIRYGQKL
+613 KNTLRYGQRM

-639 VRAQNIRGIESSRIR
+639 VRAQNIRGIEASRIR
-654 LGVVQPGENIA
+654 LGVVQPGESIA

-680 LYADPNGNR
+680 LYADPAGNR

-708 MASADVEYE
+708 ISSSDVEYE
-717 IEKRLRDLRK
+717 IEKRLRELRR
-727 EAPFAGL
+727 EQLFAGL
-734 HTCPA
+734 HICPA
-739 SSGDVSDEQA
+739 TSGDVSDEQE
-749 VRLVILRPSD
+749 VRLVILKPTD
-759 TYKQGKMDSPAIKK
+759 TYKQNKADCNALKK

-778 NTRGTAPRTY
+778 NFRGTAPRTY

-793 FVAPDQSLLSS
+793 FVAPDEGLLPS
-804 LQKAVSDLL
+804 LQKAVRDLL
-813 AWESIKTDSTRLNL
+813 AWESIKTDSERLNL

-833 ETASN
+833 ETTSN
-838 ISRCNEAVRSRLN
+838 ISRCNEAFNSRLK

-856 LLVPSIDSGADMK
+856 LLVPSIDTGADMK
-869 TVIWD
+869 SVMWEP
-874 TDRLVGMEQIVPK
+874 DRLVGVEPIVSK
-887 AAAKMLQNEQII
+887 AASKMLQNEQII
-899 TKWAPSLLKMELDNL
+899 PKWAPALLKMELDNL
-914 LWKDDNHIQV
+914 LWKDSDHIQV

-943 SVLEATIRAGVA
+943 EVLENTIRAGVS
-955 SDESFAISSGISGE
+955 SDEAFAIASSLE
-969 RYSELKYNT
+969 DDRYKGLKFNS
-978 TVLDVY
+978 TVLEVY

-990 KVLVALKQI
+990 KDIVALKQL
-999 NQDIRAK
+999 NKEKD
-1006 QQEQNDPNS
+1006 NP
-1015 DYVFPASAGGASV
+1015 P
-1028 VREGSGTGYGEPIT
+1028 EGSNIQPDGGEAEGGSGAGAPSGIGGGLEGPSLST
-1042 PVTPATPAN
+1042 R
-1051 DTHFFMSVKLDNTR
+1051 FFMSAKLDNAR
-1065 VIRDLQKYLDEVITH
+1065 IVKSFQSYLDEVINHISQDGDPFVTI
-1080 LSTVDNCEVELSLE
+1080 TIEVNANNEL
-1094 VSAHAADGFPQGTVR
+1094 GFQPETVR

-1115 RTLRVEDFGFEK
+1115 RTLRVNDFGFED